1 MCKEEINMSG
11 WNEKEMN
18 EGFVE
23 QPQPEKAVPTTDMG
37 RRQDL
42 AGKTVRRGGYEYT
55 YDEMGYC
62 KSKVKIQQEE
72 A

>member
-11 WNEKEMN
+11 WTEKEMN
-18 EGFVE
+18 EGFAE

-55 YDEMGYC
+55 YDELGYC
-62 KSKVKIQQEE
+62 KSKVKIQKEE

>member
-42 AGKTVRRGGYEYT
+42 AGKTVRHNGYEYT
-55 YDEMGYC
+55 YDELGYC

>member
-11 WNEKEMN
+11 WTEKEMN

-23 QPQPEKAVPTTDMG
+23 QPQPEKAAPTTDMG

-42 AGKTVRRGGYEYT
+42 AGKTVRHNGYEYT
-55 YDEMGYC
+55 YDELGYC